1 MFIPYSRVKGGAL
14 SLTIK
19 EVEQITGLT
28 RSNLRFYEKEKLIN
42 PERNVNNG
50 YREYSE
56 EDIKTIK
63 KVAYLRTLG
72 ISIEDIRRVSSK
84 EADLYDVVKAQRQSL
99 DKQLSDLESARIM
112 CERMLS
118 SDKKIDYENLDI
130 EQYVTDEKDYWSK
143 NDNVFKLD
151 TVSFFYMWGGNI
163 TWGILTILSLLVA
176 VFSVGHLPAEIPVQ
190 WSGDTERS
198 FVNKQFIFT
207 FPVACAIIRFV
218 LHPFIWRCLKVN
230 SIESESVTDY
240 ITNYLCFIALSVEL
254 FIILYVKEIVKHVT
268 VILFIDTFVFIGLL
282 LMAVYRI
289 AGKRRS

>member
-1 MFIPYSRVKGGAL
+1 
-14 SLTIK
+14 
-19 EVEQITGLT
+19 
-28 RSNLRFYEKEKLIN
+28 
-42 PERNVNNG
+42 
-50 YREYSE
+50 
-56 EDIKTIK
+56 
-63 KVAYLRTLG
+63 
-72 ISIEDIRRVSSK
+72 
-84 EADLYDVVKAQRQSL
+84 
-99 DKQLSDLESARIM
+99 
-112 CERMLS
+112 
-118 SDKKIDYENLDI
+118 
-130 EQYVTDEKDYWSK
+130 
-143 NDNVFKLD
+143 
-151 TVSFFYMWGGNI
+151 MWGGNI

-190 WSGDTERS
+190 WSGDTVRS

>member
-1 MFIPYSRVKGGAL
+1 M
-14 SLTIK
+14 TIK

-28 RSNLRFYEKEKLIN
+28 RSNLRFYEKEKLIS
-42 PERNVNNG
+42 PDRNASNG

-99 DKQLSDLESARIM
+99 DKQLSELENARIM

-118 SDKKIDYENLDI
+118 SDEKIDYENLDI
-130 EQYVTDEKDYWSK
+130 EQYVTDVKDYWSK

-163 TWGILTILSLLVA
+163 TWGILTILSLLIA
-176 VFSVGHLPAEIPVQ
+176 VFSIGQLPAEIPVQ
-190 WSGDTERS
+190 WSGGAVSS
-198 FVNKQFIFT
+198 FVNKQFIFA
-207 FPVACAIIRFV
+207 FPVACAIIRFA
-218 LHPFIWRCLKVN
+218 LRPCIWRWLKVN
-230 SIESESVTDY
+230 SIGSDSVTDY
-240 ITNYLCFIALSVEL
+240 ITNYLCFIALSVEM
-254 FIILYVKEIVKHVT
+254 FIILYVNEIMKHVT
-268 VILFIDTFVFIGLL
+268 VILFLDTFVFIGLL
-282 LMAVYRI
+282 FMAVYRI
-289 AGKRRS
+289 TGMRRR